1 MGKPG
6 EERSFIHRLG
16 GKIPRLRGAR
26 RECDPGALPID
37 RFRDVINGRFV
48 GNELVSRGGQSKRTA
63 SALAGCIT
71 GIFAAEYQDATP
83 VGGNNWSSAVFN
95 NELYLGSF
103 RGGTFGAPPYSWSVR
118 KVTNFSA
125 NPKMF
130 MHVQGGVL
138 HFYDPLLNPT
148 MQRYEGKVLEVARL
162 TGGHNLSDYSS
173 TGGSQ
178 SDLFSCMLGFG
189 GSLFVGQRGRTA
201 PLNGVYRLDGLV
213 LVPDDVPPS
222 EPGNASV
229 QFLAELAGSLYAAW
243 GGDGVGANPPGLAP
257 GHPIIRKRTGAGSWS
272 TLATFPNSTTVTH
285 SIQDVAVY
293 SGLIRL
299 LVARTDYTGST
310 RTGGSIQL
318 WTFDGVTLALARTV
332 VTEVATPP
340 TVAAGAL
347 RVFNGLLYYGWGP
360 AGATALRLGTFDG
373 VTYTDTHKDFTGI
386 ANQDVMKGH
395 PLLREFNGNLCAIDD
410 SFGYLV
416 LSPGVNTAGAWT
428 AIATVESAQTLVL
441 DQL

>member
-1 MGKPG
+1 MGKVVY
-6 EERSFIHRLG
+6 RVG
-16 GKIPRLRGAR
+16 GKIPRQRGAR
-26 RECDPGALPID
+26 RECDPGAIPPD

-48 GNELVSRGGQSKRTA
+48 GLELASRGGQSKLTA
-63 SALAGCIT
+63 SPLGGCIT
-71 GIFAAEYQDATP
+71 GIFSAEYQDATP
-83 VGGNNWSSAVFN
+83 AGGNNWSSAVFN
-95 NELYLGSF
+95 NELYLGSQ

-130 MHVQGGVL
+130 MHVQGTGVL

-148 MQRYEGKVLEVARL
+148 MQLYTGEVLEAARL
-162 TGGHNLSDYSS
+162 TGGPNLSDYSS
-173 TGGSQ
+173 SGGSQ
-178 SDLFSCMLGFG
+178 NDLISCMLGFSG
-189 GSLFVGQRGRTA
+189 NLFVGQKGLTA

-222 EPGNASV
+222 EPGNSTV
-229 QFLAELAGSLYAAW
+229 QFLAALAGSLYAAW
-243 GGDGVGANPPGLAP
+243 ASNGVGANPPGFAP
-257 GHPIIRKRTGAGSWS
+257 GHPIIRKRTGADSWS
-272 TLATFPNSTTVTH
+272 TLATFPNSTTVSH

-293 SGLIRL
+293 SGLIWL
-299 LVARTDYTGST
+299 LVRRTDYTGST
-310 RTGGSIQL
+310 ATGGSIQL

-340 TVAAGAL
+340 TVAAAAL
-347 RVFNGLLYYGWGP
+347 WVFNGLLYYGWGP

-373 VTYTDTHKDFTGI
+373 SVYTDTHKNFTGI
-386 ANQDVMKGH
+386 ANQNVMKSH
-395 PLLREFNGNLCAIDD
+395 PLLREFNGSLCAIDD
-410 SFGYLV
+410 SQGHLV

-428 AIATVESAQTLVL
+428 AIATVNSAQPLVL